1 MFGSLKISKTHPFC
15 IVLYFFRLK
24 GLDDEKGILELT
36 LRTFSDS
43 LKMKRTELSLSL
55 DSLNSLNS
63 DKLVFRRERVSLS
76 LGSLKHSDG
85 LARRAGYR
93 TSICYPP
100 QA

>member
-1 MFGSLKISKTHPFC
+1 MFGSLKLSKIHPFC
-15 IVLYFFRLK
+15 IVLYFFGLK
-24 GLDDEKGILELT
+24 GLDDEKGISELLT
-36 LRTFSDS
+36 YLFRLYKNEKDRVIFVVK
-43 LKMKRTELSLSL
+43 LVKKI
-55 DSLNSLNS
+55 NS

-85 LARRAGYR
+85 FARRENYR

>member
-1 MFGSLKISKTHPFC
+1 MNFGVTFTYL
-15 IVLYFFRLK
+15 FRLSK
-24 GLDDEKGILELT
+24 NEKDRVVFVVRLVKII
-36 LRTFSDS
+36 
-43 LKMKRTELSLSL
+43 
-55 DSLNSLNS
+55 NS

-85 LARRAGYR
+85 FARRANYR